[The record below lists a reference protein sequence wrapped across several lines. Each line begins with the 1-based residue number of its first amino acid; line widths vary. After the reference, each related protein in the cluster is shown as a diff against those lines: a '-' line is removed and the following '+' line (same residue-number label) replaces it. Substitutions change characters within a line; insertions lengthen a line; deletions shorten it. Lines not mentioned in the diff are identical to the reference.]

1 MTKIQWDERLSVGVK
16 RLDEQHQ
23 ELIRT
28 INWLIDNSEAG
39 DQSETVAEALDR
51 MTRYADYHFKT
62 EEQLMRQHGYPDY
75 TSQEWEHTEFK
86 TKTASF
92 CMDAIAEKKALPR
105 ELLTYL
111 RNWLADH
118 ILESDMKY
126 KAYFKEKGIT

>member
-1 MTKIQWDERLSVGVK
+1 MTKIQWNERLSVGVK
-16 RLDEQHQ
+16 RLDEQHK

-28 INWLIDNSEAG
+28 INWLIDHSEPM

-75 TSQEWEHTEFK
+75 ASQERDHTEFK
-86 TKTASF
+86 TRTANF
-92 CMDAIAEKKALPR
+92 CIDAIAEKKSLPR